1 MQVVPDIERIVPG
14 TKMTLQIPDDV
25 ARGLEGLAAAQ
36 RMSAEQVALNGLR
49 SLLDGASSPAAVLR
63 AVRQLPHPSS
73 EAIDEFDA
81 AIAGGRLPVSGR
93 GVFDR

>member
-36 RMSAEQVALNGLR
+36 RMSAEQVALESLR
-49 SLLDGASSPAAVLR
+49 SLLDRASSPAAVLR

-73 EAIDEFDA
+73 EAIDDFDA
-81 AIAGGRLPVSGR
+81 AVAAARLPLSDG
-93 GVFDR
+93 GAFDR